1 MRKVDKTSS
10 TAVIKK
16 VPQSIADFL
25 KACKVDTLKKIFI
38 KKKKKKKK
46 TKKNFEEN
54 SVL

>member
-25 KACKVDTLKKIFI
+25 KACKVDTLKKSFI